1 MNEKGK
7 KIVIAEDD
15 RFISEMYATKL
26 SAEGFEVEVAND
38 GKEAIDAIEKIK
50 PEIVLLDI
58 MMPKLDGIEVLKKV
72 RDNKELKDVS
82 VIVLT
87 NANEK
92 DHVSKAMS
100 IGADGYLIKSSFT
113 PDEVV
118 EKIKEKI

>member
-1 MNEKGK
+1 MKENGK

-26 SAEGFEVEVAND
+26 SAEGFEVEVVNN
-38 GKEAIDAIEKIK
+38 GKEAVEIVEKIK
-50 PEIVLLDI
+50 PDVVLLDI
-58 MMPKLDGIEVLKKV
+58 MMPKLDGIEVLK
-72 RDNKELKDVS
+72 RIRGNKDLKDVS

-92 DHVSKAMS
+92 DHVFKSMGVS
-100 IGADGYLIKSSFT
+100 GYLIKSSFT